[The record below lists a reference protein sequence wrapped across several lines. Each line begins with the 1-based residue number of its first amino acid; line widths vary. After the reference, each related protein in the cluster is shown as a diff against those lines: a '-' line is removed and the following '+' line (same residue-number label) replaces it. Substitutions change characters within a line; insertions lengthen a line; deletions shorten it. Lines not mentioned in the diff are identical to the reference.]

1 MKETDT
7 NYSRGLVL
15 VAIFFLFLE
24 SFVAAQAP
32 GTGALV
38 GQVFDPSRAVVA
50 GAQVSVVSEET
61 NFSRT
66 VRTTSEGLFRVALLP
81 PGNYSVTVEV
91 PRFKRKMLRSVQ
103 VVVSET
109 ALVDVELEV
118 GAVTAQ
124 VQVAG
129 IPELAQTKSPALGR
143 VTDDKTIVSLT
154 LANRNFSQVLALSPG
169 ALVDVPHPPKQ
180 GRNTQNAPSHFTKT
194 Q

>member
-1 MKETDT
+1 MKETDK
-7 NYSRGLVL
+7 NYPRGLVL
-15 VAIFFLFLE
+15 VATFLLFLE

-61 NFSRT
+61 NFAWT

-81 PGNYSVTVEV
+81 PGNYSVAVEV
-91 PRFKRKMLRSVQ
+91 PGFKRKMLRSVQ

-118 GAVTAQ
+118 GAATAQ

-129 IPELAQTKSPALGR
+129 IPELAQTESAALGR
-143 VTDDKTIVSLT
+143 VTDERTIVALP

-169 ALVDVPHPPKQ
+169 ILVDVPGAGNL
-180 GRNTQNAPSHFTKT
+180 GRNTPNVSANCA
-194 Q
+194 